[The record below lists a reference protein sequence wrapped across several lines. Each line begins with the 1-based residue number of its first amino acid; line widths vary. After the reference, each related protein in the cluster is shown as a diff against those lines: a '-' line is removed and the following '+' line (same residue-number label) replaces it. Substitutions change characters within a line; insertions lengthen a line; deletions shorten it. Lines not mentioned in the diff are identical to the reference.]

1 MLLMPLIYDYLF
13 SAASAF
19 NRHVENSGLISSIAA
34 GKAVCAMST
43 QPSSADEPPAFW
55 CDAML
60 GGLARW
66 LRAAGYD
73 AAWAE
78 GIVDAELVRQALAGG
93 RVLLTAD
100 TELSRHGAIRAG
112 RVRAILL
119 PSGIGKF
126 DQLKFVMRSLGLA
139 RREPRCMACGGRL
152 QAIPREAARPEVPPR
167 TFAWLVGR
175 SLSEGGC
182 DEFYRCERCAKL
194 FWRGT
199 HWTRIEAR
207 LSSL

>member
-1 MLLMPLIYDYLF
+1 M
-13 SAASAF
+13 
-19 NRHVENSGLISSIAA
+19 
-34 GKAVCAMST
+34 CAMTT
-43 QPSSADEPPAFW
+43 QPSSADEPAAFW

-73 AAWAE
+73 AAWVE
-78 GIVDAELVRQALAGG
+78 GIDDAELVRQALATG
-93 RVLLTAD
+93 RILLTAD

-112 RVRAILL
+112 RVRALL
-119 PSGIGKF
+119 VPPGMRKF
-126 DQLKFVMRSLGLA
+126 DQLQFVMRSLGLA
-139 RREPRCMACGGRL
+139 RREARCMACGGRL

-167 TFAWLVGR
+167 TFAWIVGR
-175 SLSEGGC
+175 SPGEGGC

-199 HWTRIEAR
+199 HWTRIEDR

>member
-1 MLLMPLIYDYLF
+1 M
-13 SAASAF
+13 F
-19 NRHVENSGLISSIAA
+19 NQNAEGCGLISSIAA

-78 GIVDAELVRQALAGG
+78 GIADAELVRQALSGG
-93 RVLLTAD
+93 RILLTAD
-100 TELSRHGAIRAG
+100 TELARHGAIRAG

-126 DQLKFVMRSLGLA
+126 DQLKFVMRFLGLA
-139 RREPRCMACGGRL
+139 RREARCMACGGRL
-152 QAIPREAARPEVPPR
+152 QAISREAARPEVPPR
-167 TFAWLVGR
+167 TFAWLAQR
-175 SLSEGGC
+175 RPAEGGC